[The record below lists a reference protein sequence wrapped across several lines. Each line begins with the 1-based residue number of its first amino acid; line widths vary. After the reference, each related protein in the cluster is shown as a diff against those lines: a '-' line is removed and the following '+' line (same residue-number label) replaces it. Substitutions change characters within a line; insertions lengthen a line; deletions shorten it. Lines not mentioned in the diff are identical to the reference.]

1 MVLLV
6 SKPRH
11 YLQTTPKRTVLSW
24 FLRVLDAVMS
34 ISLVGWNAVDAI
46 GVVRCSSDLYGV
58 GKMCWDASDT
68 GVESEE
74 DE

>member
-1 MVLLV
+1 M
-6 SKPRH
+6 
-11 YLQTTPKRTVLSW
+11 
-24 FLRVLDAVMS
+24 RVLDAVMS